1 MAENNADLA
10 QTTKLAPFQLKQL
23 LIDQE
28 TAVLRHK
35 KGFGAVY
42 DARKNF
48 YGDSKSALRK
58 VFGKQRDLFNHR
70 AIKSYIVLLHDHG
83 VKPHTRTVQEAKKAG
98 ILTDSLKQQL
108 KDLGVAAEDLDSSN
122 KADDEGLADE
132 DFELVDEDD
141 EEEEDEEEEESL
153 DNCLGDLAQLR
164 LAEEEDQNE
173 GDALA
178 SEVSC

>member
-1 MAENNADLA
+1 MADDNTDLA

-23 LIDQE
+23 LTDQE
-28 TAVLRHK
+28 IAGLRHK
-35 KGFGAVY
+35 KGFGKVY
-42 DARKNF
+42 DSRKNF
-48 YGDSKSALRK
+48 YGDNKSALRK
-58 VFGKQRDLFNHR
+58 VFGKQRDLLNR
-70 AIKSYIVLLHDHG
+70 RVIKSYITLLHEHG
-83 VKPHTRTVQEAKKAG
+83 VKPHKRTIQEAKKAG
-98 ILTDSLKQQL
+98 ILTDSVKQQL
-108 KDLGVAAEDLDSSN
+108 KELGVAA
-122 KADDEGLADE
+122 ADVDNQPDDKESADE
-132 DFELVDEDD
+132 DYELGDEDD